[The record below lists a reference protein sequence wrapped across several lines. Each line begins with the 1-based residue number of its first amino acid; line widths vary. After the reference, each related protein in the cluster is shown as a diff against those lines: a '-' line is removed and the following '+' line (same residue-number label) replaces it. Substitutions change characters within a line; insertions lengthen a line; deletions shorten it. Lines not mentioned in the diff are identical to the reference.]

1 MIRMNWTSL
10 FVNAKNLK
18 VFILGTGEVATRR
31 ANRFLDCEAEVV
43 LAGNHLGSEL
53 KNKGAVLVSTD
64 EAEEFVKWADL
75 VVIASGD
82 IELAEKIASASKD
95 KLLNRADFPEEGN
108 IIVPTTFSIGDAEI
122 SIFTNGKS
130 PLMART
136 LRKKIQSII
145 TDEDIKKI
153 ELQDFARNLLKE
165 KVSNQKLRKEI
176 LYNISRNDLINDC
189 IANNEIEK
197 AKMSIEEIIDD
208 Y

>member
-1 MIRMNWTSL
+1 MNWTSL
-10 FVNAKNLK
+10 FFNVKNLK
-18 VFILGTGEVATRR
+18 IFILGTGEVATRR

-43 LAGNHLGSEL
+43 LAGNHLDSEL
-53 KNKGAVLVSTD
+53 KNKGAILVSTD
-64 EAEEFVKWADL
+64 DAEKFAERADL

-82 IELAEKIASASKD
+82 EELSEKIASISKD

-145 TDEDIKKI
+145 TEEDIKKI

-176 LYNISRNDLINDC
+176 LYDISRNDLINDY
-189 IANNEIEK
+189 ITNDEIEK
-197 AKMSIEEIIDD
+197 AKRCIEEIIDD